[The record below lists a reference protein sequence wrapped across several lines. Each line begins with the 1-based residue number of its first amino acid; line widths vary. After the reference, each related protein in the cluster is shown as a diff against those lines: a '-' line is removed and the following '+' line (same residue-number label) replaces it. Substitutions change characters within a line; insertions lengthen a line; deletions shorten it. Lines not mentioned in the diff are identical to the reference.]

1 MTRRAEWA
9 EAALTD
15 LCAQIAY
22 IANDN
27 PDAAARVATAIRKTG
42 DDLGIFATGHP
53 GRVNSTYEKSVHGL
67 PYIMAYALTDGDS
80 AVSILRVIHTAR
92 DWPEEAWPDHDGA
105 GNK

>member
-1 MTRRAEWA
+1 MTRRVEWA

-15 LCAQIAY
+15 LRAQIAY

-27 PDAAARVATAIRKTG
+27 PDAASRVATAIRKTG

-53 GRVNSTYEKSVHGL
+53 GRVKGTYEKSVRGL

-80 AVSILRVIHTAR
+80 TVSILRVIHTAR
-92 DWPEEAWPDHDGA
+92 NWPNEDWPDDEGVGE
-105 GNK
+105 